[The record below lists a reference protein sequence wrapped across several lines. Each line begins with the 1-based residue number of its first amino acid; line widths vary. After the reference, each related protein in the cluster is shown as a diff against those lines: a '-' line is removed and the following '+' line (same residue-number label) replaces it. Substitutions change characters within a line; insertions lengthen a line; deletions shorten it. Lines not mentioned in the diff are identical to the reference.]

1 MIKLKKKRL
10 PLIITIVVVL
20 LAATALGIIWFTADN
35 SDSSKVQSGNI
46 EIQNINNSAVTS
58 SWSIQESDIENV
70 YYSMSSETG
79 EVRFFEYKDSKLTE
93 IEPTGKKTVSA
104 DVSGQKITA
113 DITYLQRGDQITGY
127 GLFLNDGKSGVYFYD
142 YFFLKFRTLPVS
154 HQVDEGD
161 VLLLMDENKED
172 FSNPYKSYE
181 QSFYYNMDNGEIS
194 RFMNNATDSADLEG
208 KKRSDYAV
216 LTDDV
221 LDSAGDSIVF
231 FTSRYY
237 GVTDPNLDVD
247 LDTKKRALYNRLV
260 AHAHFMYAKSV
271 DGGTVFLRENSEKT
285 GFSSIL
291 IPGYGKDEQVIKEF
305 SGNYETDYI
314 RNGDYLLNVKTS
326 VITSLIT
333 GKDITLNNS
342 DISDIKFFA
351 VSSDGSKAVIA
362 GTPVDTSMGSQAI
375 KFFDIESGKTRLAY
389 GSAIYTPVNP
399 NFTFGTDYLFFNIPA
414 PGEDVI
420 YTGTIFKCSDIFSA
434 KIN

>member
-1 MIKLKKKRL
+1 M
-10 PLIITIVVVL
+10 L
-20 LAATALGIIWFTADN
+20 LAAAAFGIIWFTS
-35 SDSSKVQSGNI
+35 SDSDDSKVQSGNI
-46 EIQNINNSAVTS
+46 EIQNINNTAVTS

-70 YYSMSSETG
+70 YYSMSSESG
-79 EVRFFEYKDSKLTE
+79 KVKFFEYKDSKLTE

-104 DVSGQKITA
+104 NVSGQTITA
-113 DITYLQRGDQITGY
+113 EITYLQRGDDITGY
-127 GLFLNDGKSGVYFYD
+127 GLFLNDGNSGVYFYD
-142 YFFLKFRTLPVS
+142 YFFLKFKTLPVS

-181 QSFYYNMDNGEIS
+181 QSFYYNMENGEIS

-208 KKRSDYAV
+208 KKRSDYAI
-216 LTDDV
+216 LTDEV

-247 LDTKKRALYNRLV
+247 LDTKTRALYNRLV

-271 DGGTVFLRENSEKT
+271 EGGTVFLRENSDET

-291 IPGYGKDEQVIKEF
+291 IPGYGKEEQVIKEF

-314 RNGDYLLNVKTS
+314 RSGDYLLNIKTG
-326 VITSLIT
+326 VMTSLIT
-333 GKDITLNNS
+333 GEDTTLSNSGVTDIE
-342 DISDIKFFA
+342 FFA
-351 VSSDGSKAVIA
+351 VSFDGSRAVVA
-362 GTPVDTSMGSQAI
+362 GKPSDSSMGTQAI
-375 KFFDIESGKTRLAY
+375 AFFDIESGKTRLAC

-399 NFTFGTDYLFFNIPA
+399 NFTFGSDYVFFNIPA
-414 PGEDVI
+414 PGDEVV
-420 YTGTIFKCSDIFSA
+420 YTGTVFKWSDIFSA
-434 KIN
+434 KVS

>member
-1 MIKLKKKRL
+1 MKKGRF
-10 PLIITIVVVL
+10 PLIITMVVVI
-20 LAATALGIIWFTADN
+20 LAAVAFGFIWFTADN
-35 SDSSKVQSGNI
+35 NDDSEKKSGNI
-46 EIQNINNSAVTS
+46 EIENINKTEVTS

-70 YYSMSSETG
+70 YFSMSSDTG

-113 DITYLQRGDQITGY
+113 EITYIQRDDQITGY

-142 YFFLKFRTLPVS
+142 YFFLKFRALPVS
-154 HQVDEGD
+154 HQIDEGD

-181 QSFYYNMDNGEIS
+181 QSFYYNMDTGKIS
-194 RFMNNATDSADLEG
+194 RFMNNATDSTDLEG

-221 LDSAGDSIVF
+221 LDSAGESIVF

-237 GVTDPNLDVD
+237 AVTDPNIDVD
-247 LDTKKRALYNRLV
+247 LDTKTRSVYKRLTT
-260 AHAHFMYAKSV
+260 HAHFMYAKTV
-271 DGGTVFLRENSEKT
+271 DGGTVFLRENDDKT

-291 IPGYGKDEQVIKEF
+291 IPGYGKDEKVIKEF

-314 RNGDYLLNVKTS
+314 RSGDYLNVKTG
-326 VITSLIT
+326 VIISLIT
-333 GKDITLNNS
+333 GEEIALDTS
-342 DISDIKFFA
+342 GMSEIKFFA
-351 VSSDGSKAVIA
+351 VSSDADKAVIA
-362 GTPVDTSMGSQAI
+362 GTPSDSSMGTQAL
-375 KFFDIESGKTRLAY
+375 KFFDFESGKTRSAF
-389 GSAIYTPVNP
+389 GSAIYTPINP
-399 NFTFGTDYLFFNIPA
+399 NFTFGSDYVFFNIPA
-414 PGEDVI
+414 AGEEVV
-420 YTGTIFKCSDIFSA
+420 YTGAVFKWSDIFSA